1 MKFFQ
6 TVNLASLLLAT
17 SQTQA
22 SPISNIPAKQQQT
35 QPKSQNTQYSNN
47 WSGIVQNQ
55 SPSQD
60 DVYTHVSA
68 AITIPDV
75 SLNGLESYQAA
86 SIWVG
91 IDGASDSKAILQTGV
106 EVGILDGSPRYTAW
120 HQWFPEASKQLAD
133 FELHAG
139 DVVVATVESTSS
151 SSGTCVLENKSTG
164 QTVTKTVKAPNPTAT
179 ITGQNT
185 EWIVE
190 DFLSGDAPVPLVDFS
205 EVKFEGC
212 QASGKKGGKVG
223 VADSTPFHMVDG
235 KKTVTT
241 VDVVDD
247 SRFVVKHL

>member
-6 TVNLASLLLAT
+6 TLNIASLLLVT
-17 SQTQA
+17 GQTQA
-22 SPISNIPAKQQQT
+22 SPISNIPAKQEQT
-35 QPKSQNTQYSNN
+35 QSKSQNTQYSHN
-47 WSGIVQNQ
+47 WSGAVQNQ
-55 SPSQD
+55 PPSQD
-60 DVYTHVSA
+60 DAYTHVSA

-75 SLNGLESYQAA
+75 SPDGLESYQAA

-120 HQWFPEASKQLAD
+120 HQWFPEASKQFAD

-151 SSGTCVLENKSTG
+151 SSGTCVLKNKSTE
-164 QTVTKTVKAPNPTAT
+164 QTVTETVKAPNPTAT
-179 ITGQNT
+179 ITGQNA

-223 VADSTPFHMVDG
+223 VAGSTPFQMVDG